1 MKHISDCDEQI
12 IGVLRVVIRTLKS
25 SLKLI
30 LFEINVILT
39 GTAFHFS
46 VFIIMFRL
54 QNFQRELDFIFD
66 QLCFVYRLSFRSQIA
81 NFRDQGF
88 DICSRDKI
96 FLQKIRFVPFGSLS
110 SFIESWINSLW
121 CVSVYNRIWINWQSI
136 ANSKMSISIF
146 PLAFRNN
153 GHTLR

>member
-54 QNFQRELDFIFD
+54 QNFQHELDFIFD
-66 QLCFVYRLSFRSQIA
+66 QLCFVYKLSFRS
-81 NFRDQGF
+81 
-88 DICSRDKI
+88 SRSRSGHELT
-96 FLQKIRFVPFGSLS
+96 FLQDFSPKI
-110 SFIESWINSLW
+110 
-121 CVSVYNRIWINWQSI
+121 
-136 ANSKMSISIF
+136 
-146 PLAFRNN
+146 
-153 GHTLR
+153 

>member
-46 VFIIMFRL
+46 VFIILFRL

-81 NFRDQGF
+81 IKD
-88 DICSRDKI
+88 
-96 FLQKIRFVPFGSLS
+96 LTFVQETRYF
-110 SFIESWINSLW
+110 
-121 CVSVYNRIWINWQSI
+121 
-136 ANSKMSISIF
+136 SKKLDLF
-146 PLAFRNN
+146 PLAV
-153 GHTLR
+153 LVPL

>member
-1 MKHISDCDEQI
+1 MRIETIFKSSYTFLCKLKNWYLFYLFLFLFLFWIRSGSIKHISACDEQI

-66 QLCFVYRLSFRSQIA
+66 QLCFVYRQTQFSFANREFSRS
-81 NFRDQGF
+81 
-88 DICSRDKI
+88 
-96 FLQKIRFVPFGSLS
+96 
-110 SFIESWINSLW
+110 
-121 CVSVYNRIWINWQSI
+121 RIWHLFKRQDTSPKN
-136 ANSKMSISIF
+136 
-146 PLAFRNN
+146 
-153 GHTLR
+153 

>member
-66 QLCFVYRLSFRSQIA
+66 QLCFVYKLSFRLRVIFYKKQDFSQK
-81 NFRDQGF
+81 F
-88 DICSRDKI
+88 
-96 FLQKIRFVPFGSLS
+96 RFVPTL
-110 SFIESWINSLW
+110 
-121 CVSVYNRIWINWQSI
+121 WQS
-136 ANSKMSISIF
+136 
-146 PLAFRNN
+146 
-153 GHTLR
+153 